1 MLPSPYVTP
10 IVDSTNVFKDDIF
23 KGKVIF
29 VTGGGSGICKA
40 MTEAV
45 VRTPRRVHIRSSL
58 G

>member
-1 MLPSPYVTP
+1 MLPSPYVAP
-10 IVDSTNVFKDDIF
+10 IVNSTSVFKEDIF

-45 VRTPRRVHIRSSL
+45 VRTLLSVR
-58 G
+58 